1 MNDKILGLL
10 GLCRRAGKLTP
21 GNDAVIDDIQN
32 HRASLVIVTAD
43 ISKNTEKKLTTACR
57 RFDTEIVTLDRSK
70 DELSFAIGKFSTVVA
85 VCDEGFAKKLY
96 ELITNEN
103 KEENVYD

>member
-1 MNDKILGLL
+1 MNDRTLSLL

-21 GNDAVIDDIQN
+21 GNDAVIDDIKN
-32 HRASLVIVTAD
+32 HRASLVVVASD
-43 ISKNTEKKLTTACR
+43 ISKNTEKKLESACR
-57 RFDTEIVTLDRSK
+57 SFETRIVKLNRPK
-70 DELSFAIGKFSTVVA
+70 DELSLATGRFSAVVA